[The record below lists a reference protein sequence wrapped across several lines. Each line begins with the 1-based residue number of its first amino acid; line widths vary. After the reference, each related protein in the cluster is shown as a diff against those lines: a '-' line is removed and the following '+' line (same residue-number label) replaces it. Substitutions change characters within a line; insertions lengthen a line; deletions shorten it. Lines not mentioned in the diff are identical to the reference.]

1 MRIMLGTLDAVSVS
15 GYRAACALLR
25 ILRRGDDV
33 GIARPQPPPRHAT
46 KAPEGLW
53 SSNRDDIHD
62 GFYEVSFTRH
72 PRRGDRRWA
81 GAGFLRTAKVPY
93 GLEPHIPGNFSI
105 SPMVFCARDTVPAAA
120 AAVIRFESW

>member
-1 MRIMLGTLDAVSVS
+1 MLSVFPGIGPLAPYGAFCAV
-15 GYRAACALLR
+15 GR
-25 ILRRGDDV
+25 
-33 GIARPQPPPRHAT
+33 ARPQPPPRHAT
-46 KAPEGLW
+46 KATDGLW

-72 PRRGDRRWA
+72 PRREDRRWA
-81 GAGFLRTAKVPY
+81 GAGFLRAAKVPY